1 MYGCPTKTLL
11 CYKVD
16 ISILPREYHQHDI
29 QFRIYKIIEV
39 YFVKFKLS
47 IYM

>member
-16 ISILPREYHQHDI
+16 ISILPREYHQHDFI
-29 QFRIYKIIEV
+29 NLEYTR
-39 YFVKFKLS
+39 
-47 IYM
+47 